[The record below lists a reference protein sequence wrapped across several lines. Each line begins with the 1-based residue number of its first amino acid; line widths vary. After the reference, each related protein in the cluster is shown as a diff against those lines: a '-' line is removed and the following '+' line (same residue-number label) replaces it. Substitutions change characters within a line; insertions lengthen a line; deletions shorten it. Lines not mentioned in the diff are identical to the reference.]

1 MFNIHLVAGARP
13 NLIKIAPLIRAIK
26 KEEKINFKFVYTG
39 QHYDKN
45 LFQEIVN
52 DLGIRMPD
60 VNFNVEPGSPNL
72 QISQIIKNY
81 DLYLEKSKPD
91 LIIVFGDV
99 NSTLAAAIT
108 AKKNNILLAHALRQ
122 VLGVM
127 MMIFLKK
134 LIEE

>member
-1 MFNIHLVAGARP
+1 
-13 NLIKIAPLIRAIK
+13 
-26 KEEKINFKFVYTG
+26 
-39 QHYDKN
+39 
-45 LFQEIVN
+45 
-52 DLGIRMPD
+52 MPD

-108 AKKNNILLAHALRQ
+108 AKK
-122 VLGVM
+122 
-127 MMIFLKK
+127 
-134 LIEE
+134 

>member
-1 MFNIHLVAGARP
+1 
-13 NLIKIAPLIRAIK
+13 
-26 KEEKINFKFVYTG
+26 
-39 QHYDKN
+39 
-45 LFQEIVN
+45 
-52 DLGIRMPD
+52 MPD

-108 AKKNNILLAHALRQ
+108 AKKNNILLA
-122 VLGVM
+122 
-127 MMIFLKK
+127 
-134 LIEE
+134 